1 MLLLRRELALNRER
15 RKRSVRSKGRTREK
29 KKKKKEEF
37 LLLLMKAKSKGRRVN
52 IPELVRFHKLS
63 TREWYMHKT
72 NAVLAT
78 LSSISF
84 LYFVLKD

>member
-15 RKRSVRSKGRTREK
+15 RKRSVRSKGRTRE